1 MLVWKSQWLSGKV
14 TAFRVEDCGSSPG
27 LGAEARSGEAK
38 TRSLRM
44 EERVPEDEEEEK
56 KKKKVKEGKRSSKKR
71 KKVLFNSKYLDLKH
85 NLCLFSS
92 LSWQI
97 LLDHHL
103 PPVPPVL
110 GASPDSSPVPPTPSS
125 TLQCPGRT
133 RTGILPSWEAELL
146 PLSHWDFHTNIAF
159 FCAFVFFKMSK
170 PNFPRKDAILRA
182 PSH

>member
-1 MLVWKSQWLSGKV
+1 MK
-14 TAFRVEDCGSSPG
+14 DCGSNPG
-27 LGAEARSGEAK
+27 LGAEAQCGEA
-38 TRSLRM
+38 RRESLDRGVSPG
-44 EERVPEDEEEEK
+44 EREEEEEEE
-56 KKKKVKEGKRSSKKR
+56 KEGKRSRKKR

-85 NLCLFSS
+85 NPFLFSS

-97 LLDHHL
+97 VLNRHL

-125 TLQCPGRT
+125 TLQCPRRT
-133 RTGILPSWEAELL
+133 RTGNLPSWEAELL

-159 FCAFVFFKMSK
+159 FCAFVFFKLSK
-170 PNFPRKDAILRA
+170 PHFPSKDAILRA

>member
-1 MLVWKSQWLSGKV
+1 M
-14 TAFRVEDCGSSPG
+14 EDCGSSPG
-27 LGAEARSGEAK
+27 LGAEARSGEA
-38 TRSLRM
+38 RQESPDGGASPGGI
-44 EERVPEDEEEEK
+44 EE
-56 KKKKVKEGKRSSKKR
+56 EGKRNTKKR

-85 NLCLFSS
+85 NPCLFSS

-97 LLDHHL
+97 LLDRHL

-125 TLQCPGRT
+125 VLQCPRRT
-133 RTGILPSWEAELL
+133 RTGNLPSWEAELL

-159 FCAFVFFKMSK
+159 FCAFVFFKLSK
-170 PNFPRKDAILRA
+170 PNFPSEDAILRA